1 MRQKLKRI
9 ICTLLVSV
17 MVLGMMPSYAFAE
30 ENTDTAETTES
41 DTGQDETVTEVS
53 DQPEGTEIG
62 SEEFS
67 DQTDA
72 ADETELT
79 ETESEETDSEE
90 FPEQTK
96 SDTQKTEQQSVTRSA
111 SAFGKNA
118 APQAA
123 VESDNVYLG
132 STDLNQFTTNAVIL
146 KDGEETNELNDG
158 DTYTVRLGFGEE
170 SGTEGQINF
179 NELMTY
185 TLPDGLTLVDTGE
198 DISIRA
204 SVRADDGQMQT
215 VTVSFTIGR
224 DSDGNVTLEPRD
236 NQEAELQLLARA
248 DNASFEMYVD
258 VRYNGEAGDD
268 QLDFGNDVI
277 KDITVTSESD
287 LTINKTASY
296 NKANGTVDYTLTIT
310 SSGTNTNVHLSD
322 TIGGDAVTLDP
333 DTIRVSSNMG
343 TTDAQVTASGNT
355 LTSNNFNMTGGEVI
369 TVTYSA
375 AVDYTK
381 LDGNIIDWDNTA
393 NALSVESD
401 QNQPED
407 VSAGINH
414 QTAFDYASKSNV
426 GGFDSAEVSEDGKS
440 YILSWQIV
448 VNPDFMDTGDITI
461 TDTLGNKDLQ
471 SYDPNSFQV
480 SAVTKDG
487 TTVEG
492 VTILPPSTNDVN
504 WMQTLPSVIDGQPVR
519 YTITYNTLVDKATID
534 DSWTQTTV
542 SNDLDVPGTEGDSTT
557 SVGIPTQNDYQVTK
571 EYTDADMDAQTVDWL
586 VTVTAP
592 EEGFDTFTVTDT
604 LPGTWSNNTWYGN
617 VVDEDSLIVSV
628 NGEELESGTDYAV
641 DWDQNYTEGNHPAN
655 FMITFMT
662 GAHDQGLAAAAEG
675 TGDQTVTIAFTSNYG
690 GTGWPE
696 GQMMTNTASVTANE
710 VTHGATA
717 SYTPA
722 DKTIEKTVDNNG
734 SFDDS
739 DINKEVTYY
748 VAITGVTESDLDEH
762 GRITVTDTY
771 NSKYLRI
778 VENPYWLEGTNV
790 TGTNEQGNY
799 NGATGADYRYTISYG
814 EPSADGMR
822 EVSFT
827 FTPIRDSGGNLYSR
841 YYFRYQMAIAD
852 ADAMRELVEAAASDP
867 TGSLDEYL
875 SNTAAWGDLTDE
887 YTVGFESSPLSKSVF
902 DKPTANNNQTIT
914 WQLTINQNKAR
925 LNNGEPMELV
935 DDFTVQDPSE
945 YEMTYVDGSMSI
957 SYDGV
962 SQNDVD
968 YTYTES
974 ENGGGTLT
982 WSIPDETAVVIK
994 YQTQIV
1000 GDTTGKTQFRNRAK
1014 LNGEEFTDNAG
1025 QDYPIESGGSG
1036 TASTLNFDILKQDI
1050 NDLTVNLP
1058 GAMFELY
1065 ADDGS
1070 GNPTPMI
1077 VDGKE
1082 VVPSYTSGEDGVIRV
1097 ISNQTANG
1105 WALRNHRIYYLKEV
1119 KAPEGYDIPEDGIWI
1134 KIWITEFG
1142 DDNID
1147 EAEGEVARP
1156 DDAIVVNNNT
1166 TIRVT
1171 NGQVTIPVSKQLLGG
1186 EWKDGEQY
1194 QVEITADPASEKP
1207 APMPSASTLTF
1218 TADSTDYFVLS
1229 GFTEAGTYRYLIREV
1244 VPEEKEDDITY
1255 SGAVYNLVVTAEQM
1269 QETEDSPAHLEVGYT
1284 LTKIRDDQ
1292 GNEINVPVSSAD
1304 FINSKGTGNLSLIKV
1319 VEGTTTESTF
1329 DVQVK
1334 LDNTSVNGKYG
1345 DLTFKNGIADVQ
1357 LTAGQTK
1364 TATGLPAGV
1373 TYTVTEVNV
1382 PDGYQVSYSGETGT
1396 ITAGGT
1402 AQATVTNTYH
1412 RTVDVSV
1419 EKKWLDYDNQDG
1431 KRPESIR
1438 VQLYADNNP
1447 VGEAVTLNTDNDWSY
1462 TWRGLDEEINSTS
1475 ITYSVKEVGEAN
1487 GTIQFNGATYRV
1499 MYGKNE
1505 SEENKLTITNTH
1517 IPETVSATVRKVWN
1531 DADNQDGKRPLSIRV
1546 ALMNGNTLI
1555 DTVTLNSDN
1564 DWKATVENLPKYTN
1578 GIENVYSWTEDMTG
1592 MPEGYTL
1599 TGSSTEGTVT
1609 TLTNSYTPETIQIP
1623 VTKNWRDNNDQ
1634 DGIRPKVVTVKLLA
1648 DGKDTG
1654 KTLALTEADN
1664 WSGSFTD
1671 LAKYKGGVEIGY
1683 TVEEVVVDGYEA
1695 VIEGNM
1701 TAGYV
1706 ITNSHIPE
1714 TTEVSGSKTWDDAN
1728 NQDGKRPASI
1738 TIHLLANGKEL
1749 EDKELTVTADD
1760 GWKWEFKDLPK
1771 YENGKE
1777 ITYTIT
1783 EDAVPDYTIEING
1796 YDVTNSYTPGKT
1808 SVTVTKSWNDA
1819 DNQDGK
1825 RPDSIQV
1832 QLYADGKAQGEP
1844 VVLNDKNHWSHTW
1857 SELDEKSAGNTIE
1870 YTVKE
1875 VGEIDGKIV
1884 FNGAEY
1890 QVTCTGDATTGYTL
1904 TNSYT
1909 PETTEVSGSKTWDD
1923 ANNQDGKRPAS
1934 ITIHL
1939 LANGKELEDKELTVT
1954 ADDGWKWEF
1963 KDLPKYENGKEIT
1976 YTITEDAVPDYT
1988 IEINGYD
1995 VTNSYTPGKTSVTV
2009 TKSWND
2015 ADNQDGKRPDSIQV
2029 QLYADG
2035 KAQGEPVVLNDKN
2048 HWSHTWSDLDEKADS
2063 KTIEYTVKEVGET
2076 DGKIDFDGAEYEV
2089 TCTGDATTGYTITN
2103 SYTPETTEVS
2113 GSKTWDDANN
2123 QDGKRPTSIT
2133 INLLAN
2139 GEKVDEKTVSADD
2152 NWSWSFTNLPK
2163 YENGKEITYT
2173 ITEDAVPDYTIE
2185 IDGYDVTNSY
2195 TPGKTSVSV
2204 TKTWDDAGDQDGK
2217 RPESIQVQLYADGK
2231 EQGEPVVLNVENH
2244 WSHTWSDLDEK
2255 ADSKTIEYTVKEVGE
2270 TDGKIDFDGAEYEVT
2285 CTGDAT
2291 TGYTITNSYTPETT
2305 EVSGSKTWDD
2315 ANNQDGKRPAS
2326 ITINLLANG
2335 TEVAEKTV
2343 SADDNWSWSFTNL
2356 PKYENGAE
2364 IVYTITED
2372 AVPDYTAEIDGYDV
2386 TNTYK
2391 PGKTSVSVTKNWDDA
2406 DDQDGK
2412 RPESIQVQLYADGKE
2427 QGEPVVLNDGNHW
2440 SHTWSELDEKSAG
2453 NTIEYTVKE
2462 VGETGGKIDFNGAEY
2477 EVTCTGDAASGYTIT
2492 NSYTLE
2498 KTSVPV
2504 TKSWQDNNDQDGIRP
2519 NAITVKLLA
2528 DEKDTGKTLTLNEA
2542 NNWSSSFTD
2551 LAKYKDGEEISYTV
2565 EEVSAEGYETVIEGN
2580 VTEGY
2585 IITNSHTPE
2594 TTEVSGSKTWD
2605 DANDQDGKRPTSI
2618 TINLL
2623 ANGVQKESQTVT
2635 EEDNWSWSFTNLPKY
2650 ENGTEIIYTIT
2661 EDAVPDYTTVVN
2673 GYDVTNSYTPG
2684 KTSVTV
2690 TKSWQDNNDQ
2700 DGIRPNEITVKL
2712 LANGKDTGK
2721 TLTLN
2726 EANNWSGSFT
2736 ELAEYENGK
2745 VIEYTVEE
2753 VSTEGY
2759 DTVIEG
2765 NVAEGYIITNSHT
2778 PETTEVS
2785 GSKTW
2790 DDANDQDG
2798 KRPASITINLLA
2810 NGVQKESKTVTEE
2823 DNWSWSFTNLPKYEN
2838 GVEITYTITEDAV
2851 PDYATEINGYDVT
2864 NSYTPGKTSVSVAKN
2879 WNDADNQDG
2888 KRPENIQ
2895 VQLYADGKAQGE
2907 PVVLNAEN
2915 NWSHIWSELD
2925 EKSAGNTIKYTV
2937 KEVGETDGKIDFDG
2951 AEYQVAYAG
2960 DAVTGYTIINSYITE
2975 KVEVSGSKTWDDK
2988 GNEGARPDSIT
2999 IRLYADNKEIDRAA
3013 VTAENDWSWSF
3024 ENLPKYRDGGQ
3035 EIIYTITEDAVKNYI
3050 TEVDGYDVTNKYQPG
3065 KTGISVA
3072 KRWDDSDNRDGKRP
3086 DSVRVQLYA
3095 DGEAVGDPVTLNKS
3109 NDWRYTW
3116 SELDK
3121 QADGKEIL
3129 YTVKEVGEEKGTID
3143 FDGTEYKV
3151 TYTGNAEKGYTITN
3165 SYNAVSVGVQTGD
3178 NTNMAS
3184 NLAVMFAAM
3193 AAAGAVMIF
3202 RRRRYKE

>member
-1 MRQKLKRI
+1 M
-9 ICTLLVSV
+9 
-17 MVLGMMPSYAFAE
+17 
-30 ENTDTAETTES
+30 
-41 DTGQDETVTEVS
+41 
-53 DQPEGTEIG
+53 
-62 SEEFS
+62 
-67 DQTDA
+67 
-72 ADETELT
+72 
-79 ETESEETDSEE
+79 
-90 FPEQTK
+90 
-96 SDTQKTEQQSVTRSA
+96 
-111 SAFGKNA
+111 
-118 APQAA
+118 
-123 VESDNVYLG
+123 
-132 STDLNQFTTNAVIL
+132 
-146 KDGEETNELNDG
+146 
-158 DTYTVRLGFGEE
+158 
-170 SGTEGQINF
+170 
-179 NELMTY
+179 
-185 TLPDGLTLVDTGE
+185 
-198 DISIRA
+198 
-204 SVRADDGQMQT
+204 
-215 VTVSFTIGR
+215 
-224 DSDGNVTLEPRD
+224 
-236 NQEAELQLLARA
+236 
-248 DNASFEMYVD
+248 
-258 VRYNGEAGDD
+258 
-268 QLDFGNDVI
+268 
-277 KDITVTSESD
+277 
-287 LTINKTASY
+287 
-296 NKANGTVDYTLTIT
+296 
-310 SSGTNTNVHLSD
+310 
-322 TIGGDAVTLDP
+322 
-333 DTIRVSSNMG
+333 
-343 TTDAQVTASGNT
+343 
-355 LTSNNFNMTGGEVI
+355 
-369 TVTYSA
+369 
-375 AVDYTK
+375 
-381 LDGNIIDWDNTA
+381 
-393 NALSVESD
+393 
-401 QNQPED
+401 
-407 VSAGINH
+407 
-414 QTAFDYASKSNV
+414 
-426 GGFDSAEVSEDGKS
+426 
-440 YILSWQIV
+440 
-448 VNPDFMDTGDITI
+448 
-461 TDTLGNKDLQ
+461 
-471 SYDPNSFQV
+471 
-480 SAVTKDG
+480 
-487 TTVEG
+487 
-492 VTILPPSTNDVN
+492 
-504 WMQTLPSVIDGQPVR
+504 
-519 YTITYNTLVDKATID
+519 
-534 DSWTQTTV
+534 
-542 SNDLDVPGTEGDSTT
+542 
-557 SVGIPTQNDYQVTK
+557 
-571 EYTDADMDAQTVDWL
+571 
-586 VTVTAP
+586 
-592 EEGFDTFTVTDT
+592 
-604 LPGTWSNNTWYGN
+604 
-617 VVDEDSLIVSV
+617 
-628 NGEELESGTDYAV
+628 
-641 DWDQNYTEGNHPAN
+641 
-655 FMITFMT
+655 
-662 GAHDQGLAAAAEG
+662 
-675 TGDQTVTIAFTSNYG
+675 
-690 GTGWPE
+690 
-696 GQMMTNTASVTANE
+696 
-710 VTHGATA
+710 
-717 SYTPA
+717 
-722 DKTIEKTVDNNG
+722 
-734 SFDDS
+734 
-739 DINKEVTYY
+739 
-748 VAITGVTESDLDEH
+748 
-762 GRITVTDTY
+762 
-771 NSKYLRI
+771 
-778 VENPYWLEGTNV
+778 
-790 TGTNEQGNY
+790 
-799 NGATGADYRYTISYG
+799 
-814 EPSADGMR
+814 
-822 EVSFT
+822 
-827 FTPIRDSGGNLYSR
+827 
-841 YYFRYQMAIAD
+841 
-852 ADAMRELVEAAASDP
+852 
-867 TGSLDEYL
+867 
-875 SNTAAWGDLTDE
+875 
-887 YTVGFESSPLSKSVF
+887 
-902 DKPTANNNQTIT
+902 
-914 WQLTINQNKAR
+914 
-925 LNNGEPMELV
+925 
-935 DDFTVQDPSE
+935 
-945 YEMTYVDGSMSI
+945 
-957 SYDGV
+957 
-962 SQNDVD
+962 
-968 YTYTES
+968 
-974 ENGGGTLT
+974 
-982 WSIPDETAVVIK
+982 
-994 YQTQIV
+994 
-1000 GDTTGKTQFRNRAK
+1000 
-1014 LNGEEFTDNAG
+1014 
-1025 QDYPIESGGSG
+1025 
-1036 TASTLNFDILKQDI
+1036 
-1050 NDLTVNLP
+1050 
-1058 GAMFELY
+1058 
-1065 ADDGS
+1065 
-1070 GNPTPMI
+1070 
-1077 VDGKE
+1077 
-1082 VVPSYTSGEDGVIRV
+1082 
-1097 ISNQTANG
+1097 
-1105 WALRNHRIYYLKEV
+1105 
-1119 KAPEGYDIPEDGIWI
+1119 
-1134 KIWITEFG
+1134 
-1142 DDNID
+1142 
-1147 EAEGEVARP
+1147 
-1156 DDAIVVNNNT
+1156 
-1166 TIRVT
+1166 T

-1304 FINSKGTGNLSLIKV
+1304 FINSKGTGNLSLTKV
-1319 VEGTTTESTF
+1319 VEGTTTKSTF

-1419 EKKWLDYDNQDG
+1419 EKKWLDCDNQDG
-1431 KRPESIR
+1431 KRPESIQ

-1505 SEENKLTITNTH
+1505 SEKNKLTITNTH

-1546 ALMNGNTLI
+1546 ALKNGNTLI

-1671 LAKYKGGVEIGY
+1671 LAKYKGGVEISY

-1728 NQDGKRPASI
+1728 NQDGKRPAYI
-1738 TIHLLANGKEL
+1738 KIHLLANGKEL

-1783 EDAVPDYTIEING
+1783 EDAVPDYTIEIDG

-1832 QLYADGKAQGEP
+1832 QLYADGKEQGEP
-1844 VVLNDKNHWSHTW
+1844 VVLNVENHWSHTW
-1857 SELDEKSAGNTIE
+1857 SDLDEKADSKTIE

-1875 VGEIDGKIV
+1875 VGETDGKID
-1884 FNGAEY
+1884 FDGAEY
-1890 QVTCTGDATTGYTL
+1890 EVTCTGDATTGYTI

-1988 IEINGYD
+1988 IEIDGYD

-2035 KAQGEPVVLNDKN
+2035 KEQGEPVVLNVEN

-2163 YENGKEITYT
+2163 YENGKAIHYT
-2173 ITEDAVPDYTIE
+2173 ITENAVPDYTAE
-2185 IDGYDVTNSY
+2185 IDGYDVTNTY
-2195 TPGKTSVSV
+2195 KPGKTSVSV
-2204 TKTWDDAGDQDGK
+2204 TKNWDDADNQDGK
-2217 RPESIQVQLYADGK
+2217 RPDSIQVQLYADGK

-2372 AVPDYTAEIDGYDV
+2372 AVPDYTAEIDGYNV

-2391 PGKTSVSVTKNWDDA
+2391 PGKTSVSVTKNWDDT

-2412 RPESIQVQLYADGKE
+2412 RPESIQVQLYADGKA
-2427 QGEPVVLNDGNHW
+2427 QGEPVVLNDGNYW
-2440 SHTWSELDEKSAG
+2440 SHTWAELDEKSAG

-2477 EVTCTGDAASGYTIT
+2477 EVTYTGDAASGYTIT

-2623 ANGVQKESQTVT
+2623 ANGVQKESKTVT
-2635 EEDNWSWSFTNLPKY
+2635 EEDNWSWSFTNLSKY

-2700 DGIRPNEITVKL
+2700 DGVRPNEITVKL

-2790 DDANDQDG
+2790 DDANDQNG

-2838 GVEITYTITEDAV
+2838 GAEITYTITEDAV
-2851 PDYATEINGYDVT
+2851 PDYATEINGYGVT
-2864 NSYTPGKTSVSVAKN
+2864 NSYTPGKTSVIVAKN

-2951 AEYQVAYAG
+2951 AEYQVTYTG
-2960 DAVTGYTIINSYITE
+2960 DAATGYTIVNSYTTE
-2975 KVEVSGSKTWDDK
+2975 KVEVSGSKTWEDK
-2988 GNEGARPDSIT
+2988 GNEGARPESIT

-3035 EIIYTITEDAVKNYI
+3035 EIIYTISEDTVDNYI
-3050 TEVDGYDVTNKYQPG
+3050 TEVDGYNVTNKYQSG
-3065 KTGISVA
+3065 ATSVSVA
-3072 KRWDDSDNRDGKRP
+3072 KRWDDSGNRDGKRP
-3086 DSVRVQLYA
+3086 DSVKVQLYA

-3121 QADGKEIL
+3121 LADGKEIV
-3129 YTVKEVGEEKGTID
+3129 YTVKEVGENKGTIG

-3151 TYTGNAEKGYTITN
+3151 TYSGNAAKGYTITN
-3165 SYNAVSVGVQTGD
+3165 SYNAVSTSVQTGD
-3178 NTNMAS
+3178 DTNMRS
-3184 NLAVMFAAM
+3184 NLAVMAAAM
-3193 AAAGAVMIF
+3193 AVAGAVLIF
-3202 RRRRYKE
+3202 RRRRYNEK

>member
-1 MRQKLKRI
+1 M
-9 ICTLLVSV
+9 
-17 MVLGMMPSYAFAE
+17 
-30 ENTDTAETTES
+30 
-41 DTGQDETVTEVS
+41 
-53 DQPEGTEIG
+53 
-62 SEEFS
+62 
-67 DQTDA
+67 
-72 ADETELT
+72 
-79 ETESEETDSEE
+79 
-90 FPEQTK
+90 
-96 SDTQKTEQQSVTRSA
+96 
-111 SAFGKNA
+111 
-118 APQAA
+118 
-123 VESDNVYLG
+123 
-132 STDLNQFTTNAVIL
+132 
-146 KDGEETNELNDG
+146 
-158 DTYTVRLGFGEE
+158 
-170 SGTEGQINF
+170 
-179 NELMTY
+179 
-185 TLPDGLTLVDTGE
+185 
-198 DISIRA
+198 
-204 SVRADDGQMQT
+204 
-215 VTVSFTIGR
+215 
-224 DSDGNVTLEPRD
+224 
-236 NQEAELQLLARA
+236 
-248 DNASFEMYVD
+248 
-258 VRYNGEAGDD
+258 
-268 QLDFGNDVI
+268 
-277 KDITVTSESD
+277 
-287 LTINKTASY
+287 
-296 NKANGTVDYTLTIT
+296 
-310 SSGTNTNVHLSD
+310 
-322 TIGGDAVTLDP
+322 
-333 DTIRVSSNMG
+333 
-343 TTDAQVTASGNT
+343 
-355 LTSNNFNMTGGEVI
+355 
-369 TVTYSA
+369 
-375 AVDYTK
+375 
-381 LDGNIIDWDNTA
+381 
-393 NALSVESD
+393 
-401 QNQPED
+401 
-407 VSAGINH
+407 
-414 QTAFDYASKSNV
+414 
-426 GGFDSAEVSEDGKS
+426 
-440 YILSWQIV
+440 
-448 VNPDFMDTGDITI
+448 
-461 TDTLGNKDLQ
+461 
-471 SYDPNSFQV
+471 
-480 SAVTKDG
+480 
-487 TTVEG
+487 
-492 VTILPPSTNDVN
+492 
-504 WMQTLPSVIDGQPVR
+504 
-519 YTITYNTLVDKATID
+519 
-534 DSWTQTTV
+534 
-542 SNDLDVPGTEGDSTT
+542 
-557 SVGIPTQNDYQVTK
+557 
-571 EYTDADMDAQTVDWL
+571 
-586 VTVTAP
+586 
-592 EEGFDTFTVTDT
+592 
-604 LPGTWSNNTWYGN
+604 
-617 VVDEDSLIVSV
+617 
-628 NGEELESGTDYAV
+628 
-641 DWDQNYTEGNHPAN
+641 
-655 FMITFMT
+655 
-662 GAHDQGLAAAAEG
+662 
-675 TGDQTVTIAFTSNYG
+675 
-690 GTGWPE
+690 
-696 GQMMTNTASVTANE
+696 
-710 VTHGATA
+710 
-717 SYTPA
+717 
-722 DKTIEKTVDNNG
+722 
-734 SFDDS
+734 
-739 DINKEVTYY
+739 
-748 VAITGVTESDLDEH
+748 
-762 GRITVTDTY
+762 
-771 NSKYLRI
+771 
-778 VENPYWLEGTNV
+778 
-790 TGTNEQGNY
+790 
-799 NGATGADYRYTISYG
+799 
-814 EPSADGMR
+814 
-822 EVSFT
+822 
-827 FTPIRDSGGNLYSR
+827 
-841 YYFRYQMAIAD
+841 
-852 ADAMRELVEAAASDP
+852 
-867 TGSLDEYL
+867 
-875 SNTAAWGDLTDE
+875 
-887 YTVGFESSPLSKSVF
+887 
-902 DKPTANNNQTIT
+902 
-914 WQLTINQNKAR
+914 
-925 LNNGEPMELV
+925 
-935 DDFTVQDPSE
+935 
-945 YEMTYVDGSMSI
+945 
-957 SYDGV
+957 
-962 SQNDVD
+962 
-968 YTYTES
+968 
-974 ENGGGTLT
+974 
-982 WSIPDETAVVIK
+982 
-994 YQTQIV
+994 
-1000 GDTTGKTQFRNRAK
+1000 
-1014 LNGEEFTDNAG
+1014 
-1025 QDYPIESGGSG
+1025 
-1036 TASTLNFDILKQDI
+1036 
-1050 NDLTVNLP
+1050 
-1058 GAMFELY
+1058 
-1065 ADDGS
+1065 
-1070 GNPTPMI
+1070 
-1077 VDGKE
+1077 
-1082 VVPSYTSGEDGVIRV
+1082 
-1097 ISNQTANG
+1097 
-1105 WALRNHRIYYLKEV
+1105 
-1119 KAPEGYDIPEDGIWI
+1119 
-1134 KIWITEFG
+1134 
-1142 DDNID
+1142 
-1147 EAEGEVARP
+1147 
-1156 DDAIVVNNNT
+1156 
-1166 TIRVT
+1166 T

-1304 FINSKGTGNLSLIKV
+1304 FINSKGTGNLSLTKV
-1319 VEGTTTESTF
+1319 VEGTTTKSTF

-1419 EKKWLDYDNQDG
+1419 EKKWLDCDNQDG
-1431 KRPESIR
+1431 KRPESIQ

-1505 SEENKLTITNTH
+1505 SEKNKLTITNTH

-1546 ALMNGNTLI
+1546 ALKNGNTLI

-1671 LAKYKGGVEIGY
+1671 LAKYKGGVEISY

-1728 NQDGKRPASI
+1728 NQDGKRPAYI
-1738 TIHLLANGKEL
+1738 KIHLLANGKEL

-1783 EDAVPDYTIEING
+1783 EDAVPDYTIEIDG

-1832 QLYADGKAQGEP
+1832 QLYADGKEQGEP
-1844 VVLNDKNHWSHTW
+1844 VVLNDGNHWSHTW
-1857 SELDEKSAGNTIE
+1857 SELDEKSAGNTIK

-1875 VGEIDGKIV
+1875 VGETGGKID
-1884 FNGAEY
+1884 FNGTEY
-1890 QVTCTGDATTGYTL
+1890 QVACTGDATTGYTL

-1923 ANNQDGKRPAS
+1923 ANNQDGKRPAY
-1934 ITIHL
+1934 IKIHL

-1988 IEINGYD
+1988 IEIDGYD

-2035 KAQGEPVVLNDKN
+2035 KEQGEPVVLNVEN

-2076 DGKIDFDGAEYEV
+2076 DGKIDFNGAEYEV

-2163 YENGKEITYT
+2163 YENGKAIHYT
-2173 ITEDAVPDYTIE
+2173 ITENAVPDYTAE
-2185 IDGYDVTNSY
+2185 IDGYDVTNTY
-2195 TPGKTSVSV
+2195 KPGKTSVSV
-2204 TKTWDDAGDQDGK
+2204 TKNWDDADNQDGK
-2217 RPESIQVQLYADGK
+2217 RPDSIQVQLYADGK

-2270 TDGKIDFDGAEYEVT
+2270 TDGKIDFNGAEYEVT

-2372 AVPDYTAEIDGYDV
+2372 AVPDYTAEIDGYNV

-2391 PGKTSVSVTKNWDDA
+2391 PGKTSVSVTKNWDDT

-2412 RPESIQVQLYADGKE
+2412 RPESIQVQLYADGKA
-2427 QGEPVVLNDGNHW
+2427 QGEPVVLNDGNYW
-2440 SHTWSELDEKSAG
+2440 SHTWAELDEKSAG

-2477 EVTCTGDAASGYTIT
+2477 EVTYTGDAASGYTIT

-2623 ANGVQKESQTVT
+2623 ANGVQKESKTVT
-2635 EEDNWSWSFTNLPKY
+2635 EEDNWSWSFTNLSKY

-2700 DGIRPNEITVKL
+2700 DGVRPNEITVKL

-2790 DDANDQDG
+2790 DDANDQNG

-2838 GVEITYTITEDAV
+2838 GAEITYTITEDAV
-2851 PDYATEINGYDVT
+2851 PDYATEINGYGVT
-2864 NSYTPGKTSVSVAKN
+2864 NSYTPGKTSVIVAKN

-2951 AEYQVAYAG
+2951 AEYQVTYTG
-2960 DAVTGYTIINSYITE
+2960 DAATGYTIVNSYTTE
-2975 KVEVSGSKTWDDK
+2975 KVEVSGSKTWEDK
-2988 GNEGARPDSIT
+2988 GNEGARPESIT

-3035 EIIYTITEDAVKNYI
+3035 EIIYTISEDTVDNYI
-3050 TEVDGYDVTNKYQPG
+3050 TEVDGYNVTNKYQSG
-3065 KTGISVA
+3065 ATSVSVA
-3072 KRWDDSDNRDGKRP
+3072 KRWDDSGNRDGKRP
-3086 DSVRVQLYA
+3086 DSVKVQLYA

-3121 QADGKEIL
+3121 LADGKEIV
-3129 YTVKEVGEEKGTID
+3129 YTVKEVGENKGTIG

-3151 TYTGNAEKGYTITN
+3151 TYSGNAAKGYTITN
-3165 SYNAVSVGVQTGD
+3165 SYNAVSTSVQTGD
-3178 NTNMAS
+3178 DTNMRS
-3184 NLAVMFAAM
+3184 NLAVMAAAM
-3193 AAAGAVMIF
+3193 AVAGAVLIF
-3202 RRRRYKE
+3202 RRRRYNEK